1 MSQSIAFELAGP
13 QHESEIR
20 QLLREIPLGGSW
32 SLALAR
38 EPDGFGGPHLPGERQ
53 DFILARDTASGDPI
67 GLCER
72 VVRPSYVGGELVDL
86 PYLGALR
93 VSPSHRHRLSILRG
107 GFSALREHSERPGD
121 FPVALT
127 SITTDNS
134 PARRVLTAGLR
145 GLPTYTHLADFATFA
160 LRPRRRRR
168 DRSISEADPSDLEDI
183 AGFLDES
190 MRHRDLAPRW
200 DTVGLAGL
208 SGARFLV
215 LRERGRIDG
224 VISVWDQRPSRQ
236 TILLGAPGP
245 ARLLRT
251 PANAVARLAGL
262 PSIPRLG
269 QPIDQVFLSHLVT
282 RDDCPER
289 AVRLI
294 RAGLAPASGIGARVA
309 ILGVPARHRWYSPIR
324 KRFRAIEYR
333 TSLFGVYWP
342 GGEEAFEQIDRSR
355 LFPEVGLL

>member
-32 SLALAR
+32 SIALAR
-38 EPDGFGGPHLPGERQ
+38 EPDAFGGPHLPGERQ
-53 DFILARDTASGDPI
+53 DFILARDIASGEAV

-72 VVRPSYVGGELVDL
+72 IVRPAYVAGELVDL

-107 GFSALREHSERPGD
+107 GFAALRGYSERPGD
-121 FPVALT
+121 YPVALT
-127 SITTDNS
+127 SITSDNS

-160 LRPRRRRR
+160 LRPRRTQR
-168 DRSISEADPSDLEDI
+168 DRAICEADPHDLEDI
-183 AGFLDES
+183 AGFLDEG
-190 MRHRDLAPRW
+190 MRQRDLAPRW
-200 DTVGLAGL
+200 DAAGLAGL
-208 SGARFLV
+208 SGARFLA
-215 LRERGRIDG
+215 LREKGRIDG
-224 VISVWDQRPSRQ
+224 VISVWDQRASRQ
-236 TILLGAPGP
+236 TILGGAPGL
-245 ARLLRT
+245 AQLLRM
-251 PANAVARLAGL
+251 PANAMARLAGFPL
-262 PSIPRLG
+262 IPRIG
-269 QPIDQVFLSHLVT
+269 QQIDQVFLSHLVT
-282 RDDCPER
+282 RDGCPER

-294 RAGLAPASGIGARVA
+294 RAGRALASDIGARVA
-309 ILGVPARHRWYSPIR
+309 ILGVPARHRWYGPICE
-324 KRFRAIEYR
+324 RFRAIEYR

-342 GGEEAFEQIDRSR
+342 GGEEAFGQIDRSR